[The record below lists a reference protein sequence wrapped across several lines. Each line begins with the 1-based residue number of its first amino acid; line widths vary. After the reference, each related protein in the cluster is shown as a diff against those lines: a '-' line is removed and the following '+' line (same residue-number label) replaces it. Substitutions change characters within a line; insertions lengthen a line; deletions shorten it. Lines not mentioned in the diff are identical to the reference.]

1 MPGEKI
7 DLDQVRNA
15 ALRRME
21 RSEKNFIRAIL
32 AAAGVESAFL
42 LTFLF
47 KMDTHNQLHLLLLL
61 ATMASYSIV
70 GLGIIALGFF
80 FNRGNLRVLKAI
92 ELLKDE
98 IAELKT
104 AQ

>member
-15 ALRRME
+15 ALKRIE
-21 RSEKNFIRAIL
+21 RSEKNFVRAIL
-32 AAAGVESAFL
+32 AAAGVEGAFL

-47 KMDTHNQLHLLLLL
+47 KMDAHNHLHQLLLL
-61 ATMASYSIV
+61 ATVGSYWIV
-70 GLGIIALGFF
+70 CLGIVALGFF
-80 FNRGNLRVLKAI
+80 VNRGNLRLLKAI

-98 IAELKT
+98 IAELKA